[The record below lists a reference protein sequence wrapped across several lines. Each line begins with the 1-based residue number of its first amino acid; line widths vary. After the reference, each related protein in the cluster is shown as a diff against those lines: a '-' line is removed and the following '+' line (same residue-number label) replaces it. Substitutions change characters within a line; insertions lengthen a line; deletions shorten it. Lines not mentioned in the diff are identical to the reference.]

1 MHNNKRGVDMRN
13 LFLAVA
19 VVGVSMAAPA
29 WAACTA
35 ITKAPYTI
43 SESGQ
48 YCLAK
53 NVATSKNA
61 ISITAD
67 EVTLDCDGYTI
78 DGSGQAAS
86 TTKRGIS
93 GYSRTGVI
101 VRNCT
106 VKGFIEGIRLTGTR
120 NTVADNVVIAPYSRG
135 IVVEGEENIV
145 ERNRIDDAGG
155 TSNTSWGAYGIIA
168 KGPAIVRGNVVS
180 GVVPTAGSRK
190 SGYGIYSSNNDAGVL
205 EGNVVRNVVG
215 DGGAIAMALTAHESS
230 NAVFKQ
236 NILVN
241 PPETYAYALYCS
253 GDGSLAVE
261 NVYQGFTSG
270 VSEACGVSGNVD
282 GDE

>member
-1 MHNNKRGVDMRN
+1 MRN
-13 LFLAVA
+13 VLLAVA
-19 VVGVSMAAPA
+19 VIGISTAVPA

-53 NVATSKNA
+53 NLATSKNA

-86 TTKRGIS
+86 TTMRGIS
-93 GYSRTGVI
+93 GYSRRGVS

-106 VKGFIEGIRLTGTR
+106 VKGFIEGIRLTGTQ
-120 NTVADNVVIAPYSRG
+120 NTVSDNVVIAPYSRG
-135 IVVEGEENIV
+135 IVVEGDENIV
-145 ERNRIDDAGG
+145 ERNRINDAGG
-155 TSNTSWGAYGIIA
+155 TTNTSWGAFGIIA
-168 KGPAIVRGNVVS
+168 KGSAVVRGNVVS
-180 GVVPTAGSRK
+180 GVVPTSGSRK
-190 SGYGIYSSNNDAGVL
+190 SGYGIYSSGNDAGVL

-215 DGGAIAMALTAHESS
+215 DGSAIAMALTAHEST
-230 NAVFKQ
+230 NAVFKE

-241 PPETYAYALYCS
+241 PPGTYAYAIYCS
-253 GDGSLAVE
+253 GEGNLATG
-261 NVYQGFTSG
+261 NVFQGFVNGIASACVG
-270 VSEACGVSGNVD
+270 AEANVD